1 MDQVTNA
8 RMCNEHGGRSFS
20 SIVLQIFVLRL
31 QIFVL
36 CLQISYLHNFKYSA
50 LANMFLVVEKKFS
63 AWRYLSGVK
72 PNICSETQPIVD

>member
-36 CLQISYLHNFKYSA
+36 CLQISYLHNFKYSI
-50 LANMFLVVEKKFS
+50 S
-63 AWRYLSGVK
+63 ARKYVPSG
-72 PNICSETQPIVD
+72 